1 MGWLARLGEGA
12 ARVYEA
18 KRMSDE
24 VREEFTASV
33 LMLVASYYDHTPGTS
48 SRSSSGG
55 MAWTTDKFTPKTGLK
70 APGWLKDCTR
80 GSGPVWLAWEAH
92 EAGLIDKA
100 TLDRNTW
107 DTVFWQRGIVKGRP
121 VLVRIGK
128 DFSKWKSSVAD
139 ALDKVGLDDPR
150 DDNRLRG
157 WALAIQIATAAA
169 AVTLIVVTAGVGTPA
184 AIAAMGGASAV
195 ATGMVAGSG
204 AVAKVMYAASDRAE
218 QEYQAQAA
226 MVANTEV
233 RVAGSVDYQALGGAL
248 GGAASA
254 YATGGTTSDI
264 LDASV
269 SGYQSGKAAGTP
281 AVVAPPPAPST
292 GEQVKAWATSTT
304 GMVTIGVA
312 AVVLVILATRK

>member
-12 ARVYEA
+12 SRVFEA

-24 VREEFTASV
+24 VREEYTAAV

-48 SRSSSGG
+48 TRTSSGFSST
-55 MAWTTDKFTPKTGLK
+55 ADKFTPKAGLRPP
-70 APGWLKDCTR
+70 AWLKDCTR

-92 EAGLIDKA
+92 ERGLIDKR

-107 DTVFWQRGIVKGRP
+107 DTVFWQRGIVKGQP

-195 ATGMVAGSG
+195 ATGMVAGAG
-204 AVAKVMYAASDRAE
+204 AVAKVMYSASDRAE
-218 QEYQAQAA
+218 QEYQAEAA
-226 MVANTEV
+226 K
-233 RVAGSVDYQALGGAL
+233 VAGVEVGVAGTELYQGIGGAI

-254 YATGGTTSDI
+254 YATGGSGQDI

-269 SGYQSGKAAGTP
+269 AGYQSGKAAAAP
-281 AVVAPPPAPST
+281 AVVTPPPTPST
-292 GEQVKAWATSTT
+292 GEQVKAWASSTS
-304 GMVTIGVA
+304 GMLTIGLA
-312 AVVLVILATRK
+312 AVVLVVLATRK

>member
-1 MGWLARLGEGA
+1 MGWLQRLGEGS
-12 ARVYEA
+12 ARVFEA

-24 VREEFTASV
+24 VREEFTAAV
-33 LMLVASYYDHTPGTS
+33 LMLVASYYDHAPGATS
-48 SRSSSGG
+48 RTDSGISF
-55 MAWTTDKFTPKTGLK
+55 TSDRFTPKPGLK
-70 APGWLKDCTR
+70 APGWLKDCTK

-92 EAGLIDKA
+92 ERGLIDKR

-107 DTVFWQRGIVKGRP
+107 DTVYWQRGIVKGRP
-121 VLVRIGK
+121 VLVRIGR

-139 ALDKVGLDDPR
+139 ALDRVGLDDPR

-157 WALAIQIATAAA
+157 WALALQIATAAA

-195 ATGMVAGSG
+195 ATGMVAGAG
-204 AVAKVMYAASDRAE
+204 AVAGVMYTSSERSE
-218 QEYQAQAA
+218 QEYAEQAA
-226 MVANTEV
+226 KVAGVGV
-233 RVAGSVDYQALGGAL
+233 RVAGTADYQALGSAI
-248 GGAASA
+248 GGGVSA
-254 YATGGTTSDI
+254 YATGGTASDI

-281 AVVAPPPAPST
+281 AVIPQAQPAT
-292 GEQVKAWATSTT
+292 DYKAWATSPT
-304 GMVTIGVA
+304 GMLTIGLA